1 MHIMKLFVP
10 LERYTQTLAGYRTG
24 PLLFL
29 LYYGTYIYMASA
41 LGLGFIFRISLLIL
55 LALDS
60 LVAPRHFSLYICIGS
75 IYISFLH
82 YIYRSLKVHP
92 GHL

>member
-1 MHIMKLFVP
+1 M
-10 LERYTQTLAGYRTG
+10 ERYTQTLAGYRTG

-60 LVAPRHFSLYICIGS
+60 RSSLVAPHHFSLYICIGS

-82 YIYRSLKVHP
+82 YIYRSLRIYL
-92 GHL
+92 GHF